1 MDKLPQFILY
11 TGLAPTFSLRPSSSR
26 TDIDFDSDSI
36 TLVDFAYEPLS
47 LSTRQV
53 SKGWYMAES
62 TLIENSR
69 WRLAISTALVIAL
82 WVGYTVLQ
90 TMAVVGQVS
99 EGWSAALGFLP
110 GVIGVTVLLLSG
122 MTREE
127 CFLVFRSISKAGFVV
142 LVLVFVFALSSILPV
157 MEWVGWSWKAALI
170 LAPASGIAQEL
181 FFRSTLLPTLRR
193 VFIRRPGL
201 ALVLHAVLFGLWH
214 IGPLFVG
221 APVWAVIA
229 VMAVPFLSG
238 IGWGWQVVH
247 DRTVIWAMIQHSLIW
262 VIGLQFAVAG

>member
-1 MDKLPQFILY
+1 M
-11 TGLAPTFSLRPSSSR
+11 
-26 TDIDFDSDSI
+26 
-36 TLVDFAYEPLS
+36 TLVDFTYEPVRLS
-47 LSTRQV
+47 IHQV
-53 SKGWYMAES
+53 SKGWFMTES
-62 TLIENSR
+62 TLIENSP
-69 WRLAISTALVIAL
+69 WRLAIGTAAVIAL
-82 WVGYTVLQ
+82 WAGYTVLQ
-90 TMAVVGQVS
+90 TMEVVGQVS
-99 EGWSAALGFLP
+99 EGWSVALGFLP
-110 GVIGVTVLLLSG
+110 GVLGVTVLLRSG

-142 LVLVFVFALSSILPV
+142 LVLVFVFALSSMLPV

-193 VFIRRPGL
+193 LFTGRPWL
-201 ALVLHAVLFGLWH
+201 ALVVHAVLFGFWH